1 MGIALFLLVNGCGLV
16 DVVAGKPLSEVY
28 QKENLE
34 LLGKGCENMQH
45 HIKNARK
52 YGIPVVVAVN
62 RFNTD
67 TEKEIGPP
75 PSAACLCCFPFD

>member
-1 MGIALFLLVNGCGLV
+1 MGIALFLFVNGCGLCV

-67 TEKEIGPP
+67 TEKEIGR
-75 PSAACLCCFPFD
+75 AAKRSLAMLFPL